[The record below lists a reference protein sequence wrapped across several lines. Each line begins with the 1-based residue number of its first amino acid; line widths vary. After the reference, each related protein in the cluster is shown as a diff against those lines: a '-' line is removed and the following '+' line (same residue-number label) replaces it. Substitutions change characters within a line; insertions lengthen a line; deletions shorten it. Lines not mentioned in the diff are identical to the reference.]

1 MRHMLVVAAV
11 LCAAPLAAQA
21 PAPAPSPAPAA
32 SPQAAA
38 SPAAAEAPRPAAE
51 LKKLAFLVGDW
62 LHAENY
68 PAGPSGPG
76 GKGGGRSK
84 ISWVLGEHHLYVIY
98 ASKTPMGTTEGR
110 GFLGWDAD
118 ARAYRMDWFNN
129 AGRATR
135 YAGDFAPD
143 GTLVL
148 KGTIVREGRSMQET
162 FTIATQPEGKVL
174 FTVALPGEGGAA
186 PVVVLESLASPET
199 KK

>member
-1 MRHMLVVAAV
+1 MLVVAAA
-11 LCAAPLAAQA
+11 LGAAPLAAQA
-21 PAPAPSPAPAA
+21 PAPSPAA

-38 SPAAAEAPRPAAE
+38 SPAAVEAPRPAPE
-51 LKKLAFLVGDW
+51 LKKVAFLVGDW
-62 LHAENY
+62 VHAENY

-84 ISWVLGEHHLYVIY
+84 TSWVLGEHHLYVIY
-98 ASKTPMGTTEGR
+98 ASKTPMGTAEGR

-118 ARAYRMDWFNN
+118 ARVYRLDWFNN

-135 YAGDFAPD
+135 YVGDFAPD
-143 GTLVL
+143 GALVL
-148 KGTIVREGRSMQET
+148 KGTIVRDGRSLQES
-162 FTIATQPEGKVL
+162 FTIAPQPEGKVL
-174 FTVALPGEGGAA
+174 FTVALPGDGAAA